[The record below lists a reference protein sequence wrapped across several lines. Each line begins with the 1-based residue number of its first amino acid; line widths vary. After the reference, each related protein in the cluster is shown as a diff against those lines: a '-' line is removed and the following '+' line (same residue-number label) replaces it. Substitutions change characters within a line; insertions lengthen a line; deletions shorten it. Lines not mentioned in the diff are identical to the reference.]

1 MNVLK
6 RYFVATLGLML
17 VAVGVALSIKS
28 DLGTAP
34 VSCPPYVLNLW
45 NERLTVGEYTIL
57 MHFTFI
63 LAQVLMLR
71 KRFKVSYLMQ
81 IPAALVFGILTD
93 VAIWAFGWVDASSY
107 LARMFLCILTVL
119 VTALGVSMEVAGG
132 AWMLA
137 GEQTTAALS
146 ILTKAKFSTVKVAFD
161 VFLVL
166 VSAAFAMV
174 AFGNPLGDGA
184 SVVIREG
191 TIILALFT
199 GLCMKLTDPLV
210 EKVFGRLLG
219 HSK

>member
-1 MNVLK
+1 
-6 RYFVATLGLML
+6 
-17 VAVGVALSIKS
+17 
-28 DLGTAP
+28 
-34 VSCPPYVLNLW
+34 
-45 NERLTVGEYTIL
+45 
-57 MHFTFI
+57 
-63 LAQVLMLR
+63 
-71 KRFKVSYLMQ
+71 
-81 IPAALVFGILTD
+81 
-93 VAIWAFGWVDASSY
+93 
-107 LARMFLCILTVL
+107 
-119 VTALGVSMEVAGG
+119 
-132 AWMLA
+132 MLA